1 MKDKKSRAG
10 IRRALHAMA
19 VLPAAVSG
27 VGLSVPPAHAQ
38 GALEEIIVT
47 AQRRDEV
54 LRDVPVSVAV
64 FSPESLAGSGVSGTT
79 GLPALVP
86 SIQLVRS
93 GPSAMFYV
101 RGVGNSSA
109 GTGEEGA
116 NAFYVDNVFIA
127 DLKQTALKFNN
138 IERVEVLKG
147 PQGTLFGRNSSGG
160 LVNVIT
166 REPGRQFEAKVNVGV
181 ANYETYTAQAYVAG
195 PVTDTL
201 SADIALTMTDQQ
213 EGWGRDQVT
222 GKDVRLG
229 WDWGVRSKWVWL
241 PDDSTRVTLAG
252 EYAKSS
258 DNFSTAFRLA
268 PGSVSTGGILP
279 PADPYGTNTPDEQ
292 FSDMKLWG
300 LNLTA
305 EFDLTWA
312 MLTSITGIRENRN
325 HSGFDADTGP
335 LKPAAGMDLAYIE
348 LRDTATSYQQEFRL
362 ASESDGP
369 WSWQTGLFLLYTEAE
384 LHPQTSTGLA
394 FASAPLI
401 TGGQNS
407 VFSTLETT
415 SYALFGELSHELTD
429 STLLTAGLRYTRDR
443 LDFEG
448 EQIPLQITMPNPTA
462 PFSVDDSVT
471 ETEPTWRLSIR
482 QDLTESINVYASY
495 NRGFKS
501 GTYSM
506 SNITVAPVRPQ
517 TIDAYEVGIK
527 SLLLDDRLRLNLSLF
542 QYEISDY
549 QVRATSGSSPVAIL
563 LNAAEVE
570 VRGVE
575 VEFEAAPLD
584 NLRLYGSAT
593 WLDSEFT
600 DFPNAPLTHLSPA
613 SCAAGGSTGAP
624 TGGTTTCFG
633 SATGND
639 TPLAPRFAG
648 NVGASYTLLM
658 GAAGELELSAI
669 YSYNDGYYF
678 EPDNRLEQP
687 AFSTLNASVAWSP
700 TPHWAV
706 ELWGRNLENETW
718 YVSKLATSLADL
730 SAPAA
735 PRTYGV
741 NFKYTY

>member
-1 MKDKKSRAG
+1 MNDMNGKGHKHNCYVA
-10 IRRALHAMA
+10 AL
-19 VLPAAVSG
+19 LPAAALG
-27 VGLSVPPAHAQ
+27 IGLAAPVVHAQ
-38 GALEEIIVT
+38 GALEEVIVT

-64 FSPESLAGSGVSGTT
+64 FSPESLASSGVSGTE

-86 SIQLVRS
+86 SVQLVRS

-109 GTGEEGA
+109 GTGEEGT

-138 IERVEVLKG
+138 VERVEVLKG

-166 REPGRQFEAKVNVGV
+166 REPGRDFEARINVGI
-181 ANYETYTAQAYVAG
+181 ANYETHTAQAYLAG
-195 PVTDTL
+195 PLTDTL
-201 SADIALTMTDQQ
+201 SADVALTTTNQQ
-213 EGWGRDQVT
+213 QGWGRDQVT

-241 PDDSTRVTLAG
+241 PDDATRVTLTG

-268 PGSVSTGGILP
+268 PGSVSTGGIRP
-279 PADPYGTNTPDEQ
+279 PADPYDTNTPDEQ
-292 FSDMKLWG
+292 FSDMALWG
-300 LNLTA
+300 MNLTA
-305 EFDLTWA
+305 EFDLQWA
-312 MLTSITGIRENRN
+312 MLTSITGVRENKN
-325 HSGFDADTGP
+325 HSAFDADTGP
-335 LKPAAGMDLAYIE
+335 LKPAFGMDLARIE

-415 SYALFGELSHELTD
+415 SAALFGELSYELTD
-429 STLLTAGLRYTRDR
+429 STLLTAGLRYTRDK
-443 LDFEG
+443 LDFNG
-448 EQIPLQITMPNPTA
+448 KQIPLPSPLPNPTA
-462 PFSVDDSVT
+462 PFSIDDSTT

-482 QDLTESINVYASY
+482 QDITENINVYASY

-506 SNITVAPVRPQ
+506 SNIVVAPVRPQ

-527 SLLLDDRLRLNLSLF
+527 SLLLDSRLRLNLAAF

-563 LNAAEVE
+563 LNAAEVD
-570 VRGVE
+570 VNGVE
-575 VEFEAAPLD
+575 IEFEVAPVEA
-584 NLRLYGSAT
+584 LRLYGSAT
-593 WLDSEFT
+593 WLDSEFA
-600 DFPNAPLTHLSPA
+600 DFPNAPLTWLSPA
-613 SCAAGGSTGAP
+613 NCAAGGSTGAP
-624 TGGTTTCFG
+624 SGGTTTCFG
-633 SATGND
+633 SAAGND

-648 NVGASYTLLM
+648 NVGMSYTLLV
-658 GAAGELELSAI
+658 GASGELELSAM

-687 AFSTLNASVAWSP
+687 AFSTLNASVAWRP

-706 ELWGRNLENETW
+706 ELWGRNLENETY